1 MTMTRMMMKLKE
13 RPVKK
18 KPRTDARL
26 RLMMALL
33 TYFQIVGTPGIKEK
47 GFGIGDELSR
57 SS

>member
-1 MTMTRMMMKLKE
+1 MKLKE